1 MNSFDAGRVPPMS
14 VGAGRLIDVAGI
26 AEDLGGG
33 PVLVVADKVLAELG
47 VTSRSELALAE
58 SGLTVEIAADVAGE
72 PKDAMVD
79 ALAERARAVDAG
91 VIVGL
96 GGGAAMDAAK
106 LVAAIARAERPA
118 RHYALCANGYPSDRI
133 PAIAIPTTAGTGSEV
148 TRTSVVSSAEGNKYW
163 YWGEELMFS
172 HAVLDPELTASLPPH
187 ITAWTGMDAVAHAL
201 EATTSRKSNAVAQVF
216 GLQALE
222 LLAEFLPKAVA
233 DGADVDVRG
242 KVLWASTLAGLAL
255 HNCNTHMG
263 HNISHA
269 LGSLAPVHHG
279 LATALALE
287 VTLPELVSRPEG
299 RENYA
304 RAAAALGSS
313 GYAAS
318 LPEAF
323 SKLMRACGIGY
334 ELPSVCASVRV
345 HELATHMKND
355 YNIGMAQN
363 AACQVSNDML
373 DQFAEAILDLPRA
386 AEKAA

>member
-1 MNSFDAGRVPPMS
+1 
-14 VGAGRLIDVAGI
+14 
-26 AEDLGGG
+26 
-33 PVLVVADKVLAELG
+33 
-47 VTSRSELALAE
+47 
-58 SGLTVEIAADVAGE
+58 
-72 PKDAMVD
+72 
-79 ALAERARAVDAG
+79 
-91 VIVGL
+91 
-96 GGGAAMDAAK
+96 
-106 LVAAIARAERPA
+106 
-118 RHYALCANGYPSDRI
+118 
-133 PAIAIPTTAGTGSEV
+133 
-148 TRTSVVSSAEGNKYW
+148 
-163 YWGEELMFS
+163 
-172 HAVLDPELTASLPPH
+172 
-187 ITAWTGMDAVAHAL
+187 DAVAHAL
-201 EATTSRKSNAVAQVF
+201 EATTSRNSNAVAQVF

-222 LLAEFLPKAVA
+222 LLSEFLPKAVA
-233 DGADVDVRG
+233 DGADIDVRG

-263 HNISHA
+263 HNMSHA

-299 RENYA
+299 RDNYA

-323 SKLMRACGIGY
+323 SKLMRACGIGH
-334 ELPSVCASVRV
+334 ELPSVCASVHV

-363 AACQVSNDML
+363 AACHVSNDML
-373 DQFAEAILDLPRA
+373 EQFAEAMLNLPRA